1 MKGFKNSTRMKSGFS
16 FPADK
21 GFSGSTGKLQT
32 IGGYTRAKPMRKAT
46 GGKVD
51 SSMTSRA
58 QPVTTADAESGG
70 RSPLRPGFS
79 RGGRTKGC

>member
-32 IGGYTRAKPMRKAT
+32 IGGYTRAKPMRKN
-46 GGKVD
+46 G
-51 SSMTSRA
+51 
-58 QPVTTADAESGG
+58 
-70 RSPLRPGFS
+70 
-79 RGGRTKGC
+79 